1 MASAPAVLDLPAV
14 LPDLTP
20 DLGSLTAAAVYGVV
34 IGFVFVESGLLVG
47 FFLPGD
53 TILFGAGL
61 VSATPGS
68 GVDLWLLVV
77 GAFVAAVAGDSVG
90 YATGSRL
97 GRVWL
102 ERRVAAGR
110 FDVRHLHRAEA
121 FYDRFGWWAVVAAR
135 WVPWVRTFTPI
146 LAGTSRMG
154 YPRFLS
160 ANVVGALAW
169 AVGLPVLGHLAAS
182 DPRVRHTAYAVAA
195 LFVGA
200 SLVVAV
206 IGLVRRRR

>member
-1 MASAPAVLDLPAV
+1 MP
-14 LPDLTP
+14 PDLSP
-20 DLGSLTAAAVYGVV
+20 DLGTLAAGTVYAVVL
-34 IGFVFVESGLLVG
+34 GFVFVESGLLVG

-61 VSATPGS
+61 VSAEPGS
-68 GVDLWLLVV
+68 GVHLGWLVA
-77 GAFVAAVAGDSVG
+77 GAFTAAVLGDSVG

-102 ERRVAAGR
+102 DRRVAAGR
-110 FDVRHLHRAEA
+110 LDPRHLRRAES
-121 FYDRFGWWAVVAAR
+121 FYQRYGWWAVVTAR
-135 WVPWVRTFTPI
+135 WIPWVRTFTPV

-169 AVGLPVLGHLAAS
+169 AVGLPVLGHYAAS
-182 DPRVRHTAYAVAA
+182 DPWLRYAAYGVAA
-195 LFVGA
+195 FFVGG
-200 SLVVAV
+200 SFVLGVAAW
-206 IGLVRRRR
+206 VRRRRAPAR